1 MILVCPACST
11 RYIVPDTSIG
21 AAGRQVRC
29 ASCKNSWWVDPPIS
43 IAAPDEL
50 PLTQPVAPKPAMP
63 DQTNPVPS
71 SFAPPPQTTTA
82 PPPPEAA
89 PRHDGFDAFAHE
101 PPFRPRRNP
110 TKRWTIAALAAAVAM
125 VAGIGV
131 VQFYGA
137 PGFASGLMEKVGL
150 PAQYVDIP
158 LLIEVPRKTDRV
170 MHSTGREVF
179 SFTGIVVNPT
189 DAEQIVPDIL
199 AELRDAQGRAVYS
212 WTIVPPRRKL
222 GPRERLQF
230 DNAQVDVPL
239 AARALNLSF
248 SGVAPKP

>member
-29 ASCKNSWWVDPPIS
+29 ASCKQSWWVDPPITF
-43 IAAPDEL
+43 AANAEL
-50 PLTQPVAPKPAMP
+50 PLERPASAAVP
-63 DQTNPVPS
+63 ANPVPS
-71 SFAPPPQTTTA
+71 SFAPAAAKPQ
-82 PPPPEAA
+82 PAA
-89 PRHDGFDAFAHE
+89 ATSPAAIAEPDGYDAFAHE
-101 PPFRPRRNP
+101 PPFKPRRNP
-110 TKRWTIAALAAAVAM
+110 TRRWTIAALCAAVAM

-137 PGFASGLMEKVGL
+137 PGFASGLMAQVGL
-150 PAQYVDIP
+150 PAQYVEIP
-158 LLIEVPRKTDRV
+158 LLIELPRKPDRV
-170 MHSTGREVF
+170 MHETGREVF

-189 DAEQIVPDIL
+189 DATQIVPDIL

>member
-29 ASCKNSWWVDPPIS
+29 ASCKQSWWVDPPIS
-43 IAAPDEL
+43 LAPPEEL
-50 PLTQPVAPKPAMP
+50 PLPLPRQSVPEAA
-63 DQTNPVPS
+63 NPVPS
-71 SFAPPPQTTTA
+71 SFAPSAQPTPPVTSEPQSR
-82 PPPPEAA
+82 EA
-89 PRHDGFDAFAHE
+89 GFDAFAHE
-101 PPFRPRRNP
+101 PPFKPRANP
-110 TKRWTIAALAAAVAM
+110 TRRWTFAAVGAALAM
-125 VAGIGV
+125 IAGIGV

-137 PGFASGLMEKVGL
+137 PGFASGLMERVGFQT
-150 PAQYVDIP
+150 QYVEIP
-158 LLIEVPRKTDRV
+158 LLIELPRKPDRV
-170 MHSTGREVF
+170 MHGTGREVF
-179 SFTGIVVNPT
+179 SFTGIVINPT
-189 DAEQIVPDIL
+189 DSAQIVPDIL

-222 GPRERLQF
+222 GARERLQF

-248 SGVAPKP
+248 SGIAPKP